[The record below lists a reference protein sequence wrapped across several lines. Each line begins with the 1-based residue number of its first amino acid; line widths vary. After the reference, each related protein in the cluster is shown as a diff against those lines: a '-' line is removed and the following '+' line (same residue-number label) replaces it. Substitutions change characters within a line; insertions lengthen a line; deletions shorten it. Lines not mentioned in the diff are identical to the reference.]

1 MKRDELMRRIR
12 LLTFFLDADPDN
24 TLFFQDIEEYHEY
37 YHWLIRQLPFVES
50 GTSFFDILED
60 LEASA

>member
-24 TLFFQDIEEYHEY
+24 TLFFQDIEQYHEY
-37 YHWLIRQLPFVES
+37 YQLLIRQLPAGS
-50 GTSFFDILED
+50 MATPFFDILED